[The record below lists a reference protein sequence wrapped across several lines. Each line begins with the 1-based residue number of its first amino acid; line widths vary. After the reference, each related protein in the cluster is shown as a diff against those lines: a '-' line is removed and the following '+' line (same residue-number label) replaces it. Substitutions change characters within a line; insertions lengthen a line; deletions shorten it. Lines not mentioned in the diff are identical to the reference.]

1 MPPNLFAPPVF
12 IGAGGCE
19 PDALG
24 VAFLAGVGG
33 PRLRAEL
40 DDKQTATKI
49 KVNTICIIYL
59 LISPGRYKEA
69 NTNGEPSSI
78 IHQGVP
84 IKAKVM
90 RADHKRAP

>member
-1 MPPNLFAPPVF
+1 MPPNSFFAPPVF

-24 VAFLAGVGG
+24 VAFLLGVGG
-33 PRLRAEL
+33 RPRPRPET

-49 KVNTICIIYL
+49 KDNTICIIYL
-59 LISPGRYKEA
+59 LISPERYKEA

-78 IHQGVP
+78 FP
-84 IKAKVM
+84 S
-90 RADHKRAP
+90 RSP